1 MAPDKIALPVLLFTV
16 KPPVPLNTPLKVVR
30 LVLVIILLP
39 VKVPFPDKVKLL
51 EPPMVP
57 LLALTVIGFDRLI
70 VPPAVCCKVP
80 PLNAKVLVP
89 KAELLLAVSVPEVK
103 VVVPE

>member
-1 MAPDKIALPVLLFTV
+1 LLTVTPPVLL
-16 KPPVPLNTPLKVVR
+16 KIPLKVVVP
-30 LVLVIILLP
+30 VLVIILLP
-39 VKVPFPDKVKLL
+39 VKVELPLKVRLL